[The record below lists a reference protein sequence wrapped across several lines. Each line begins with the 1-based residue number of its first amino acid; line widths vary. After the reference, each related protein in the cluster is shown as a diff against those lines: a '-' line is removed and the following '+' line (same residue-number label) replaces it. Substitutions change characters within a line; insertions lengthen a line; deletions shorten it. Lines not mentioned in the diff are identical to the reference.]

1 MIHFNAVLR
10 ISSKLVCFLQGINC
24 ITAEI
29 NYINN
34 WYSAPMFDVRYEH
47 LLKSVRC
54 CRFFLSVTVAI
65 GKGTKFLGANNCTIM
80 QPQVVKATLTTIQNT
95 NIFFLFSLRGLCLI
109 YQKHA
114 VVFYRRA
121 KDTSAMDAHRFSHVF
136 TLTCYVS
143 CNTYLDQH
151 RDVTRIR
158 IQDSRNFVLPE
169 G

>member
-1 MIHFNAVLR
+1 MMIHFNAVLR
-10 ISSKLVCFLQGINC
+10 ISAKLVCFLQGINC

-29 NYINN
+29 NYINS

-80 QPQVVKATLTTIQNT
+80 QPQVVKATLTTIHDT
-95 NIFFLFSLRGLCLI
+95 NIFFLFSLRGVCLI

-121 KDTSAMDAHRFSHVF
+121 KDTSAMDAHRFMYLLWPAMYHV
-136 TLTCYVS
+136 
-143 CNTYLDQH
+143 
-151 RDVTRIR
+151 IR
-158 IQDSRNFVLPE
+158 TWISIVM
-169 G
+169 